1 MRSGLVTLEPGAE
14 CGEHSTKSHEEL
26 IVCLAGEGEI
36 EAAGRTTPLAA
47 GHMAY
52 NPPNTLHNVRNS
64 GATPMRYL
72 FIVAPAPGE
81 GAGTSSSA
89 G

>member
-14 CGEHSTKSHEEL
+14 CGEHSTESHEEL
-26 IVCLAGEGEI
+26 IVCLAGAGEI
-36 EAAGRTTPLAA
+36 DAAGRTTPLAA

-64 GATPMRYL
+64 GTTPMRYL
-72 FIVAPAPGE
+72 FVVAPAPGE
-81 GAGTSSSA
+81 EAGTSSSA
-89 G
+89 R